1 MTGYRLTSAILAAAL
16 GAAPVVA
23 SAKTL
28 TGTIEARLQVDTS
41 CRLFTDWLSFGTVK
55 GQSGTV
61 DATATLRLSCG
72 PSVAYSVAIDN
83 GLHFNGS
90 RRMFNGTPAHS
101 YVPYQLYRDAA
112 RTQVWGS
119 TAGNLATGI
128 TPLNGEVTLTVYGR
142 VPDTK
147 VLAREY
153 KDTVTVTV
161 NF

>member
-1 MTGYRLTSAILAAAL
+1 MTGYRLISAILAAAL
-16 GAAPVVA
+16 VAAPVAV

-28 TGTIEARLQVDTS
+28 TSTMGARLRVDTS

-55 GQSGTV
+55 GQTGIV

-83 GLHFNGS
+83 GLHFEGT
-90 RRMFNGTPAHS
+90 RRMFNGTPARS
-101 YVPYQLYRDAA
+101 YVPYELYRDAA

-119 TAGNLATGI
+119 TGGNLATGT
-128 TPLNGEVTLTVYGR
+128 TPLDGEVTLTVYGR

-153 KDTVTVTV
+153 RDTVTVTV